1 MPEGKQI
8 TNNFDGRLQIIFQE
22 FFRNWVFV
30 SEMSDQE
37 MMDRFFC
44 PDFSA
49 LIDGVELK
57 RDDFL
62 RRVGRMRSE
71 TVVERQEFIEMM
83 EQGDRLFSM
92 HTVKGQS
99 LSSGQPFK
107 TLIIALFIFEGD
119 KIKKGYAN
127 SSTEGDPRD
136 SDIASRS

>member
-1 MPEGKQI
+1 MSEGKQI
-8 TNNFDGRLQIIFQE
+8 TNSFDGKLQKIFQD
-22 FFRNWVFV
+22 FFYNWVFT

-37 MMDRFFC
+37 IMNKYFS

-49 LIDGVELK
+49 IIDGVELE

-62 RRVGRMRSE
+62 HRVGRMRRE
-71 TVVERQEFIEMM
+71 AVVERQEFIEMM

-99 LSSGQPFK
+99 LSSGQPFQ
-107 TLIIALFIFEGD
+107 TLAIALFIFEGD
-119 KIKKGYAN
+119 KIKKGYLN